1 MDNSISPLS
10 SSFDAFENHVRA
22 ALSRE
27 KPGEVAHLD
36 MAPRPRRPL
45 HKDETSLRRA
55 AGLLLLYPLDGNPHI
70 LLTERAGTLPR
81 HGGQISLPG
90 GTLEPSETAETA
102 ALREAFEECGVRPD
116 TVRVLGR
123 LTPIQIPVS
132 SFLLYPIV
140 GATSERPEIRLN
152 SGEVARILEASV
164 QALIEPSC
172 LGRRDQIRDGID
184 IDVPYFDLSGI
195 RVWGATAMIICE
207 FLHLL
212 GYEPD
217 PWT

>member
-1 MDNSISPLS
+1 MDKAISPLF
-10 SSFDAFENHVRA
+10 SSFGAFENHVRA
-22 ALSRE
+22 ALYRE
-27 KPGEVAHLD
+27 KPGEAAHLD

-45 HKDETSLRRA
+45 HKDKTSLRRA
-55 AGLLLLYPLDGNPHI
+55 AGLLLLYPLDGKPHM
-70 LLTERAGTLPR
+70 LLTERAGTLSR
-81 HGGQISLPG
+81 HGGQVSLPG
-90 GTLEPSETAETA
+90 GTLEPSETIETA
-102 ALREAFEECGVRPD
+102 ALREAFEECGVQPD
-116 TVRVLGR
+116 TVRVLGT

-140 GATSERPEIRLN
+140 GTISERPEFRLN
-152 SGEVARILEASV
+152 SGEVTRVLEASV
-164 QALIEPSC
+164 EVLLQPGC
-172 LGRRDQIRDGID
+172 LGRRHQTRDGID

-195 RVWGATAMIICE
+195 RVWGATAMIIAE